1 MFQSFMLWTY
11 CQGIF
16 FCCELVLMFRE
27 RVPSLGYDFRIE
39 RRHIHRGETLYC
51 HITDGVCELN
61 VGLLY
66 LKTFIFPIIFIAFL
80 FYVKQYFR
88 YWRWKE
94 NKIKSLSSWILQT
107 LGKELSVS
115 NLIEISTDI
124 PGKTWDAPIVT
135 FFWAQQTPDVWKKD
149 STWPPKFSPLQI
161 WNPIFRVQQV
171 DNIGNWQW
179 QSKPLAHFLD
189 QGECSMAAHCVYEK
203 SLSVG
208 VRQTWVWR
216 LF

>member
-1 MFQSFMLWTY
+1 MLWTY

-27 RVPSLGYDFRIE
+27 RVPSLGYDFRIK

-51 HITDGVCELN
+51 HITDCVCELN

-115 NLIEISTDI
+115 NLIEISTDN